1 MNKRVRELNRLNNE
15 LDAKVEE
22 KNQEIFTNMVCY
34 LRGAS
39 ISPYDQEMVR
49 HDLLE
54 MILSAQERGEELQTV
69 IGENYQAFCDNIIAS
84 LPPQT
89 TKQKVID
96 LLDTVC
102 ACLAIL
108 GLINIIMSHETITLI
123 KNLVNGQPVSL
134 EIAITLGDILAA
146 GLIIVFAVL
155 LVKSVMKNA
164 FREEASVKRGMIKA
178 GIAGAGAMA
187 AFLLLKYIGKKI
199 IFTVN
204 ILVALAIVLGLFV
217 MHKILER
224 LS

>member
-1 MNKRVRELNRLNNE
+1 
-15 LDAKVEE
+15 
-22 KNQEIFTNMVCY
+22 
-34 LRGAS
+34 
-39 ISPYDQEMVR
+39 
-49 HDLLE
+49 
-54 MILSAQERGEELQTV
+54 
-69 IGENYQAFCDNIIAS
+69 
-84 LPPQT
+84 
-89 TKQKVID
+89 
-96 LLDTVC
+96 
-102 ACLAIL
+102 
-108 GLINIIMSHETITLI
+108 MSHETITLI